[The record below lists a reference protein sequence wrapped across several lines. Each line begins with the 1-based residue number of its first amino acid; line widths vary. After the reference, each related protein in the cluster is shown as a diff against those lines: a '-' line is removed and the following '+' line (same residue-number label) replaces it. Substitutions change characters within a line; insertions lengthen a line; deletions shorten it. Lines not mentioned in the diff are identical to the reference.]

1 MPDPSAMAD
10 RLIVNCNPTAK
21 ALPFHAGLA
30 QGIFERRGIA
40 LELVSTNSSR
50 AQRDG
55 IANGDFQIVHV
66 AIDNAISMRDDDGV
80 DVVAIMGG
88 DPGMNELIVTP
99 DIEKIEDIRGGRL
112 FVDAPDTAFA
122 LQAYR
127 MFADKGLMRDRDY
140 EVIAVGRGELR
151 VQALKDHPRHSTAVL
166 NLPYSLETKAL
177 GLRSLGDTIDY
188 IGPYQA
194 GSAFGLRSWFRDNHD
209 LTVRYIAAYVD
220 CLSYVLDPANQPD
233 CAEIC
238 IRKLKIDPSMADET
252 VRLLRVP
259 KYGLDPRAAMDR
271 VAVENTLA
279 LRRFFD
285 PSSRCGQPEDYYD
298 MSWHEAAM
306 KLLRGVSA

>member
-1 MPDPSAMAD
+1 MAD
-10 RLIVNCNPTAK
+10 RLIINCNPTAK

-66 AIDNAISMRDDDGV
+66 AIDNAVSMRDDDGV

-99 DIEKIEDIRGGRL
+99 DIEKVEDIRGGRL

-127 MFADKGLMRDRDY
+127 IFADEGLVRDRDY
-140 EVIAVGRGELR
+140 EVVAVGRGELR
-151 VQALKDHPRHSTAVL
+151 VQALRDHPTRSSAVL
-166 NLPYSLETKAL
+166 NVPYSLETKAL
-177 GLRSLGDTIDY
+177 GMRSLGDTTDY

-194 GSAFGLRSWFRDNHD
+194 GSAFGLRSWFRDNGD
-209 LTVRYIAAYVD
+209 LTIRYIAAFVE
-220 CLSYVLDPANQPD
+220 CLAYVLDPVHQAA
-233 CAEIC
+233 CADLAVA
-238 IRKLKIDPSMADET
+238 KLKIDPSMADEA

-259 KYGLDPRAAMDR
+259 KYGLDPIAAMDR
-271 VAVENTLA
+271 KAVENTLA
-279 LRRFFD
+279 LRRFFA
-285 PSSRCGQPEDYYD
+285 PESRCGAPEDYYD
-298 MSWHEAAM
+298 LSWHEDAM
-306 KLLRGVSA
+306 KLLRGHAQ

>member
-1 MPDPSAMAD
+1 MAD

-30 QGIFERRGIA
+30 QGIFEGRGIA

-55 IANGDFQIVHV
+55 IAKGDFQIVHV
-66 AIDNAISMRDDDGV
+66 AIDNAVSMRDDDGV
-80 DVVAIMGG
+80 DVVAVMGG

-99 DIEKIEDIRGGRL
+99 DIDKIEDIKGGRL

-127 MFADKGLMRDRDY
+127 IFADKGLVRGRDY
-140 EVIAVGRGELR
+140 EVVAVGRGELR
-151 VQALKDHPRHSTAVL
+151 VLALKDHPLKSSAVL
-166 NLPYSLETKAL
+166 NLPYSLETKAM
-177 GLRSLGDTIDY
+177 GMRSLGDTTNF

-194 GSAFGLRSWFRDNHD
+194 GSAFGLRSWFESHRE
-209 LTVRYIAAYVD
+209 LTIRYIAAYVES
-220 CLSYVLDPANQPD
+220 LSFVLDPANEAL
-233 CAEIC
+233 CADIC
-238 IRKLKIDPSMADET
+238 IGKLMIDPSIADET

-259 KYGLDPRAAMDR
+259 NYGLDPTAAMDR
-271 VAVENTLA
+271 GAVENTLN

-285 PSSRCGQPEDYYD
+285 PQSKFSQPEDYYD
-298 MSWHEAAM
+298 LSYHGAAM
-306 KLLRGVSA
+306 KLLQRGAK